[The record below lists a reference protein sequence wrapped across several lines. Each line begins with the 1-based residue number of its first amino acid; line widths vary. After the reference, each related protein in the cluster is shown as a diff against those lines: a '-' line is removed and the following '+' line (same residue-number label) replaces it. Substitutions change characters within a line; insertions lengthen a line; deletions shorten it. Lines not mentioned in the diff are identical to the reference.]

1 MSTGDAVLPAE
12 ARAGGRRAPS
22 CGGGASS
29 ATSRQRPGIG
39 WLAPAGVLFAVFALL
54 PIVVVAY
61 LSLTAWNGL
70 GAPHWAGLA
79 NWRALVHDTEVP
91 HGIRI
96 TLLLTVVSWAVQT
109 PLALLLGVWS
119 AGPQRHRAVLSAVFF
134 LPLLLSLAAIALS
147 WQALLD
153 PNFGAPAALANAL
166 HIPSPNLIGDPHRA
180 LYVVVA
186 VLAWQWV
193 PFHTLIYQGAARQI
207 PTQLYEAAAL
217 DGATRVRQFVAVTLP
232 QLRHTVV
239 ASSVLMIVGSLTYF
253 ETILL
258 LTGGGPGDATEVLP
272 LHMYR
277 TGFVGFDMGY
287 ASALA
292 LLLVVVGA
300 GLSVLIVRASGFAR
314 MDSDRE
320 GL

>member
-1 MSTGDAVLPAE
+1 
-12 ARAGGRRAPS
+12 
-22 CGGGASS
+22 
-29 ATSRQRPGIG
+29 
-39 WLAPAGVLFAVFALL
+39 
-54 PIVVVAY
+54 
-61 LSLTAWNGL
+61 
-70 GAPHWAGLA
+70 
-79 NWRALVHDTEVP
+79 
-91 HGIRI
+91 
-96 TLLLTVVSWAVQT
+96 
-109 PLALLLGVWS
+109 
-119 AGPQRHRAVLSAVFF
+119 
-134 LPLLLSLAAIALS
+134 
-147 WQALLD
+147 
-153 PNFGAPAALANAL
+153 
-166 HIPSPNLIGDPHRA
+166 
-180 LYVVVA
+180 
-186 VLAWQWV
+186 
-193 PFHTLIYQGAARQI
+193 
-207 PTQLYEAAAL
+207 
-217 DGATRVRQFVAVTLP
+217 VTLP
-232 QLRHTVV
+232 QLRHTIV